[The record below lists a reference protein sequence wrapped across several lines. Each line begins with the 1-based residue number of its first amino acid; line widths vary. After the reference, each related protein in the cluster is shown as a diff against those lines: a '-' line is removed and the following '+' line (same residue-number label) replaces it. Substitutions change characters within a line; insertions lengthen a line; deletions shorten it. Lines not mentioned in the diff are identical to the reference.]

1 MRYTKI
7 DKAAEAAQVE
17 LDDKYISIQ
26 VAATVEDEH
35 GVFVVDSTEPTI
47 TNWSVYLRTASGLA
61 EWQKDFP
68 CKSAPSMARTSAIL
82 YAAKLSQKY
91 FIPLEKIV

>member
-7 DKAAEAAQVE
+7 DELAKAQKE
-17 LDDKYISIQ
+17 LDNPYVSIQ
-26 VAATVEDEH
+26 VAATCHDP
-35 GVFVVDSTEPTI
+35 GDIFVVDSDAPHATH
-47 TNWSVYLRTASGLA
+47 WSVYLRTADGLA

-68 CKSAPSMARTSAIL
+68 IKGAPNMARTSATL
-82 YAAKLSQKY
+82 YAAKLSQRH